1 MNAIEFQYR
10 RIRQK
15 YPNAPAIEIWHGVAI
30 DFYLRQG
37 AIPTEVLVRSA
48 LARAESYGVKYRPDQ
63 LRVPAGNPDGGQWTD
78 EGGGGGRGANVRDR
92 VARNR
97 TPAGNKPAGSKPSG
111 STPPAENTPAD
122 ATSPSQTYRDDFVPG
137 DQQPIDG
144 AEIIPAAGEGG
155 NYGINL
161 LDDEGKN
168 GAHTIKKHVHKN
180 DEALLSEAKREQMRL
195 LRAYVAGRIGYGEIR
210 LGSFPSVESAN
221 KLVNATL
228 SDNRGLVELFLL
240 GPNDRLTIQT
250 YFSVPIGREA
260 YAKQIWNSFQIRD
273 AYGVRM
279 VLLKDPTAAKGYRVH
294 TSYPIR

>member
-78 EGGGGGRGANVRDR
+78 EGGGGGRGANIRDR

-97 TPAGNKPAGSKPSG
+97 TPAASKPTANKPAG

-137 DQQPIDG
+137 NQQPIDG
-144 AEIIPAAGEGG
+144 AEIIPAADRWGYDIDLEKEERGTPTSRRGHAIERHVGKSNEQIIARIFEEKWFNGIRFEYPIIGTFQGLFEANLYVNEALRRQSALVEAVIRGDFGNQPIWVIQEIGLPTGREGMYENG
-155 NYGINL
+155 RVTFHTTRAVKVSIQRAKN
-161 LDDEGKN
+161 KN
-168 GAHTIKKHVHKN
+168 GFRVIT
-180 DEALLSEAKREQMRL
+180 
-195 LRAYVAGRIGYGEIR
+195 AYPSNIR
-210 LGSFPSVESAN
+210 N
-221 KLVNATL
+221 
-228 SDNRGLVELFLL
+228 
-240 GPNDRLTIQT
+240 
-250 YFSVPIGREA
+250 
-260 YAKQIWNSFQIRD
+260 
-273 AYGVRM
+273 
-279 VLLKDPTAAKGYRVH
+279 
-294 TSYPIR
+294 